1 MYIYLM
7 EKNAHMNT
15 NRNQHSM
22 FDEIELRFSQFL

>member
-1 MYIYLM
+1 M

-22 FDEIELRFSQFL
+22 FDEIELRFSQFLWT